1 MSFEEEHVLTA
12 ITACGRGGGGGE
24 REGEEETGRKRQA
37 GEREGGQVVSK
48 ECHNANHN
56 TKPPPPMSMSLVLC
70 HSPHMCS
77 FLGRCFDVMTCRVG
91 TTCWMLTVWEVGL

>member
-1 MSFEEEHVLTA
+1 MSIEEEHVLTA

-24 REGEEETGRKRQA
+24 REGEETGRKRQA
-37 GEREGGQVVSK
+37 GEREGGQVVSE

-70 HSPHMCS
+70 HA
-77 FLGRCFDVMTCRVG
+77 L
-91 TTCWMLTVWEVGL
+91 TTYSQLPGPLL